1 MERAIKTNK
10 ESTKCLLQQKKF
22 KKFNTL
28 KHKLQTSHR
37 ETNIKEN
44 GKRRQIRTT
53 ANALVQGLRRRSP
66 SQENKQKTGR
76 DQSPNVTS
84 RKTSANDLSNEE
96 PVPIEKKI
104 QFLNL
109 NKGKRTRAKSPTRSH
124 SKTNYTQ
131 KTNKQNNKVNETEG
145 LKKEIAQFKQN
156 QNDELR
162 NKETKTND
170 QNDHSKNLQEASN
183 NGGQKQSS
191 IKTEVMNFIQQTMAT
206 LENYNEQLKQ
216 NLNKDTTHMG
226 G

>member
-1 MERAIKTNK
+1 MLSPRSGDIQGQGTFLAPSSDK
-10 ESTKCLLQQKKF
+10 
-22 KKFNTL
+22 
-28 KHKLQTSHR
+28 QTCNYDTECSNHY
-37 ETNIKEN
+37 
-44 GKRRQIRTT
+44 
-53 ANALVQGLRRRSP
+53 S

-84 RKTSANDLSNEE
+84 RNTSTNNLSNEE
-96 PVPIEKKI
+96 PTPSEKKL
-104 QFLNL
+104 QFLNP
-109 NKGKRTRAKSPTRSH
+109 NKGKQARVKSRTRSH
-124 SKTNYTQ
+124 SKTNYNQ
-131 KTNKQNNKVNETEG
+131 NGQEKQQAEEVEE
-145 LKKEIAQFKQN
+145 LKKEIAQLKQN

-226 G
+226 A